1 MDKRKLEKRKRK
13 KKLEHVRIIKPPID
27 LKETDELK
35 ADCMTHHK
43 AD

>member
-1 MDKRKLEKRKRK
+1 MDKGKFAKKKRK
-13 KKLEHVRIIKPPID
+13 KKLEHVRIIKAPID

-35 ADCMTHHK
+35 ADCMTHNK